1 MYEYSAWLV
10 AHVDGDTIHAGIDV
24 GIDIATF
31 QTLRFYGVNA
41 PEIGTPAGKTSA
53 AWVQQWF
60 QTNCPDGKFI
70 LQTVKDKREKYGRY
84 LAVILSADR
93 VHNLNEEL
101 VAAGQAVSYF
111 PKLAPGQ

>member
-31 QTLRFYGVNA
+31 QTLRFYGLNA
-41 PEIGTPAGKTSA
+41 PEMSTAAGKVSA
-53 AWVQQWF
+53 QWVKDWF
-60 QTNCPDGKFI
+60 TANAPDGKFI

-84 LAVILSADR
+84 LATILSSDR
-93 VHNLNEEL
+93 AHNLNQEI
-101 VAAGQAVSYF
+101 VAAGMAVPYF
-111 PKLAPGQ
+111 P